1 MYPALYLLLYF
12 HEHQPLITSHW
23 ESSHTWTATWPCI
36 HTTVPCWAGKP
47 LSQMSCRHG
56 NSILI
61 NGIDTFR
68 VNTFSFTAEVCHTE
82 NQLIL
87 NILGLRNNFASNGR
101 SNNKTKTVSLNLY
114 YAYGKWKKQQNH
126 IWHFFK
132 DKTKSSV
139 EFHSFIHSKLKSK
152 MRGGC
157 AGNFKILIYPHV
169 NHNTPSFS

>member
-12 HEHQPLITSHW
+12 HNINLSSPLT
-23 ESSHTWTATWPCI
+23 EKTNTWTATWPCI
-36 HTTVPCWAGKP
+36 HIPLCHAEQEKP

-101 SNNKTKTVSLNLY
+101 SNNN
-114 YAYGKWKKQQNH
+114 KKQRLYLL
-126 IWHFFK
+126 IYITFIMESEK
-132 DKTKSSV
+132 VTKSYLT
-139 EFHSFIHSKLKSK
+139 FF
-152 MRGGC
+152 
-157 AGNFKILIYPHV
+157 
-169 NHNTPSFS
+169 

>member
-12 HEHQPLITSHW
+12 HERQPLITSHW
-23 ESSHTWTATWPCI
+23 EKVHTWTATWPCI
-36 HTTVPCWAGKP
+36 RIPVRHAEQEKP
-47 LSQMSCRHG
+47 LSRMSCRHG
-56 NSILI
+56 NSVLI
-61 NGIDTFR
+61 NGIDTFC

-101 SNNKTKTVSLNLY
+101 SNNNKKQRLY
-114 YAYGKWKKQQNH
+114 LLIYITFIMEREKKQQNR

-139 EFHSFIHSKLKSK
+139 EFHSFIRSKLKSK
-152 MRGGC
+152 MRVDVQVIS
-157 AGNFKILIYPHV
+157 KSWSILM
-169 NHNTPSFS
+169 